1 MTNAITNLFGKIS
14 GPVPESIALLLARLG
29 LGGVFYRSATSRM
42 EEGSWTQLTEN
53 AVYQFSEEPFN
64 QVPVINGEFGAY
76 FTSFTE
82 LAIGILLMIGLATR
96 FGALAVI
103 GMSAVIQIFVFP
115 SFAHLWTT
123 VTVWVA
129 LALILMIRGG
139 GIFSVD
145 KLIGNRLG

>member
-1 MTNAITNLFGKIS
+1 MTNAIKNMFEKVS
-14 GPVPESIALLLARLG
+14 GPVLESIALLLARLG
-29 LGGVFYRSATSRM
+29 LGGIFYRSAASRM

-53 AVYQFSEEPFN
+53 AVYQFSEKPFN
-64 QVPVINGEFGAY
+64 QVPIINGEFGAY

-103 GMSAVIQIFVFP
+103 GMAVVIQTFVFP

-123 VTVWVA
+123 VAVWVA
-129 LALILMIRGG
+129 LALILIVRGG

-145 KLIGNRLG
+145 RLIGHKFG

>member
-1 MTNAITNLFGKIS
+1 MTNAIKNMFEKVS

-64 QVPVINGEFGAY
+64 QVPIVNGEFGAY

-103 GMSAVIQIFVFP
+103 GMAAVIQIFVFP

-123 VTVWVA
+123 VAVWVA
-129 LALILMIRGG
+129 LALILIVRGG
-139 GIFSVD
+139 GIFSID
-145 KLIGNRLG
+145 RLIGHKFG